1 VALSSSGTVR
11 SYDAVVVGAGIV
23 GLACAWRAVQ
33 RGLSVLC
40 VDGAAPGGGASG
52 AAAGMLAPVTEADF
66 GEEALLGLNLE
77 AAAAWPAFRDE
88 LEEAGGIDIGH
99 RASGA
104 LEVAADR
111 DDLEELRR
119 RLAFRRSVEL
129 EVEWLTGRECRRL
142 EPGLSPRIGG
152 GVEAPG
158 DGHVNPRAVVAA
170 LSSALERSG
179 GEIVT
184 GARAAVVIRDDR
196 VEGVE
201 LEGRGRVATT
211 AVVAAAGAETRA
223 LPGIDTD
230 ALPPIRPV
238 KGQILRLRVR
248 PGASPLAARVIRSP
262 RCYVVSRDDGEV
274 VVGATVEERGNDLAA
289 TGGGVFALLEAAREL
304 LPDVDELEWVEAGTG
319 LRPGT
324 PDNAPVIGRGGPQ
337 GLVWATGHYRNGV
350 LLAPLTGAAVGDLLA
365 GDEVPASIRGF
376 SPGRFANRA
385 IATEDP
391 SPPALAGSG
400 T

>member
-23 GLACAWRAVQ
+23 GLACAWRAAQ

-40 VDGAAPGGGASG
+40 VDGATPGGGASG

-119 RLAFRRSVEL
+119 RLAFRRSL
-129 EVEWLTGRECRRL
+129 DLDAEWLTGRECRRL
-142 EPGLSPRIGG
+142 EPGLSPRISAGI
-152 GVEAPG
+152 EAPG

-170 LSSALERSG
+170 LRRAFERSG
-179 GEIVT
+179 GELVT
-184 GARAAVVIRDDR
+184 GVRATVLVRDDR
-196 VEGVE
+196 VQGVDI
-201 LEGRGRVATT
+201 EGRDRVA
-211 AVVAAAGAETRA
+211 APALVAAAGAQTRA
-223 LPGIDTD
+223 LPGLDAD
-230 ALPPIRPV
+230 ALPPVRPV

-248 PGASPLAARVIRSP
+248 PGASLPAARVIRSP

-274 VVGATVEERGNDLAA
+274 VVGATVEERGYDTSV
-289 TGGGVFALLEAAREL
+289 TGGATHDLLRAALELVPDMREL
-304 LPDVDELEWVEAGTG
+304 TLVETSAG

-324 PDNAPVIGRGGPQ
+324 PDNAPVIGTSEVESVV
-337 GLVWATGHYRNGV
+337 LATGHYRNGI
-350 LLAPLTGAAVGDLLA
+350 LLAPITADSVVELVATGRAPDAIAA
-365 GDEVPASIRGF
+365 F
-376 SPGRFANRA
+376 SPRRFDRSERVA
-385 IATEDP
+385 
-391 SPPALAGSG
+391 S
-400 T
+400 

>member
-1 VALSSSGTVR
+1 MSSSGTVR

-40 VDGAAPGGGASG
+40 VDGATPGGGASG

-119 RLAFRRSVEL
+119 RLAFRRSL
-129 EVEWLTGRECRRL
+129 DLDAEWLTGRECRRL
-142 EPGLSPRIGG
+142 EPGLSPRISAGI
-152 GVEAPG
+152 EAPG
-158 DGHVNPRAVVAA
+158 EGHVNPRAVVAA
-170 LSSALERSG
+170 LRRAYERSG
-179 GEIVT
+179 GELVT
-184 GARAAVVIRDDR
+184 GARATVLVRDECVQGVDIEGRDR
-196 VEGVE
+196 VAAPA
-201 LEGRGRVATT
+201 L
-211 AVVAAAGAETRA
+211 VAAAGAQTRA
-223 LPGIDTD
+223 LPGLDAD
-230 ALPPIRPV
+230 ALPPVRPV

-248 PGASPLAARVIRSP
+248 PGASLPAARVIRSP

-274 VVGATVEERGNDLAA
+274 VVGATVEERGEDHAV
-289 TGGGVFALLEAAREL
+289 TGGGVFVLLEAAREL

-324 PDNAPVIGRGGPQ
+324 PDNAPVIGRHGPE
-337 GLVWATGHYRNGV
+337 GLVWATGHYRGGV
-350 LLAPLTGAAVGDLLA
+350 LLAPLTGAAVGDLLV
-365 GDEVPASIRGF
+365 GDEPPASILPF
-376 SPGRFANRA
+376 SPGRFTGESAPTA
-385 IATEDP
+385 ADT
-391 SPPALAGSG
+391 SPPALAASP